1 MQKLTVNDSTKGS
14 SSTALAFTLAVAAKF
29 TYSVTVT
36 RTHCECA
43 ACLLLVPPGPQAIG
57 PNHSPYSALDNG
69 MKLLR
74 SRVMAK
80 HKRKSQ
86 YAKAYLGWVRLVCVS

>member
-14 SSTALAFTLAVAAKF
+14 SSTALAFTLAIAAKF

-69 MKLLR
+69 R
-74 SRVMAK
+74 IFYEIVAFESYGETQAK
-80 HKRKSQ
+80 KPI
-86 YAKAYLGWVRLVCVS
+86 C